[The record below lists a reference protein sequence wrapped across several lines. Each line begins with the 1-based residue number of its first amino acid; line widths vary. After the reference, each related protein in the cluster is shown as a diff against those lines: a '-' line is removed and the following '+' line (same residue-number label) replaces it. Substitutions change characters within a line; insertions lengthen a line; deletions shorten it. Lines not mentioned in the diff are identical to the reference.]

1 MAEARAGSSMAY
13 RRIGTSGLVVSEV
26 ALGGWLTWGA
36 AVADDSARECI
47 RTAIE
52 HGVTFL
58 DTADVYA
65 AGKAESLLGAVLRDY
80 KRSDLVVATK
90 AYFRMSDN
98 PNDRGLSRKHLFESL
113 HKSLGRLG
121 TDYVD
126 IFQCHRFDPDVPV
139 AETVRAMDDL
149 IRQGKTLYWGVSMW
163 NAEQLREA
171 TRIADATGAARPIS
185 NQPEYNL
192 LERSIE
198 ESVLPFCER
207 EGMGQVVFSPLAE
220 GLLTGK
226 YAGGRVPAGSR
237 GASETWG
244 RFLRDNMTPPNHAIV
259 ARLGAIAAD
268 AGMQLPV
275 LALAWILRQRNVASV
290 IIGASRPE
298 QVRQNVRAAGVRLEA
313 PLLRE
318 IEAALSGSLSAS

>member
-1 MAEARAGSSMAY
+1 MGY
-13 RRIGTSGLVVSEV
+13 RRVGRSGLVVSEV

-36 AVADDSARECI
+36 SVDDESARDCI

-52 HGVTFL
+52 LGVTFH

-65 AGKAESLLGAVLRDY
+65 AGRAESLLGSVIRDFQ
-80 KRSDLVVATK
+80 RSDLVIATK

-113 HKSLGRLG
+113 HKSLDRLG

-126 IFQCHRFDPDVPV
+126 VFQCHRFDPDVPV

-149 IRQGKTLYWGVSMW
+149 IRQGKALYWGVSMW
-163 NAEQLREA
+163 SAEQLREA
-171 TRIADATGAARPIS
+171 LRIADATGAARPIS
-185 NQPEYNL
+185 NQPPYNL

-198 ESVLPFCER
+198 ESVLPFCEK
-207 EGMGQVVFSPLAE
+207 EGIGQVVFSPLAE

-226 YAGGRVPAGSR
+226 YAGGRLPDGSR
-237 GASETWG
+237 ASSEKWG
-244 RFLRDNMTPPNHAIV
+244 RFLRESMTAHHHAIV
-259 ARLGAIAAD
+259 DRLAAIAAE
-268 AGMQLPV
+268 AGMPLPV
-275 LALAWILRQRNVASV
+275 LALAWILRQKNVASV
-290 IIGASRPE
+290 ILGATRPQQIVE
-298 QVRQNVRAAGVRLEA
+298 NVQASGVRLEP
-313 PLLRE
+313 PLVRE